1 MDQAG
6 SIPDKAIMSTWS
18 HPDDADMARA
28 YVVVGGRIL
37 ECEADDFLEGRE
49 FYELMQAY
57 RHDAVGDAAQFEKVK
72 AWLRAGGARD
82 SGAQPVAQTRG
93 TAGRCKRA
101 DVIAQRSGV

>member
-1 MDQAG
+1 
-6 SIPDKAIMSTWS
+6 MSTWS

-72 AWLRAGGARD
+72 AWLRAQVEREILERNQSLKHEAPPDGAK
-82 SGAQPVAQTRG
+82 GPM
-93 TAGRCKRA
+93 
-101 DVIAQRSGV
+101 